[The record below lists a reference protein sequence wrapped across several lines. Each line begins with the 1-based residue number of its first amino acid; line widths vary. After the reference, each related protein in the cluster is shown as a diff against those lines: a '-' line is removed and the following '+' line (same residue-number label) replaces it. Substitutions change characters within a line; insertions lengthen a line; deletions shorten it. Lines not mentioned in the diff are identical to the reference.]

1 MNTVSE
7 IPLQYRKDT
16 TPQGEGSTKIGG
28 KEDPL
33 ICNIGLSTAH
43 RQKTVKEQGCA
54 VQEFQK
60 EKQPMEKA
68 CLLVLYRNCSL
79 FWLLH
84 CAHKFT

>member
-1 MNTVSE
+1 
-7 IPLQYRKDT
+7 
-16 TPQGEGSTKIGG
+16 
-28 KEDPL
+28 
-33 ICNIGLSTAH
+33 
-43 RQKTVKEQGCA
+43 VKEQGCA

-84 CAHKFT
+84 CAHKFTWWITL